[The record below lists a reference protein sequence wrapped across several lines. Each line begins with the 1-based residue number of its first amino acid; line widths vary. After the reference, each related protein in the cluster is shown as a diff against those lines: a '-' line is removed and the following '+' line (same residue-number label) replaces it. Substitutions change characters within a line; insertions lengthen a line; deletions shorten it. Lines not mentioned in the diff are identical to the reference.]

1 MNTESTQKQTIMKEV
16 EEHFVECPNDNL
28 YEALVKLSLKNL
40 RERNNNAEDELRLQR
55 MLEDHR
61 LAAREENE
69 RTEEENKATLY
80 GLMEKFLIENHE
92 LFVEQVELVKDE
104 EDEDKIRWVIQ
115 DFMEGSAFVEFAVK
129 NSDMMEEMIELI
141 LEDMF
146 GDNDEFD
153 ADDLVDLYHELC
165 NAPVLK

>member
-1 MNTESTQKQTIMKEV
+1 MSVQQ
-16 EEHFVECPNDNL
+16 
-28 YEALVKLSLKNL
+28 L
-40 RERNNNAEDELRLQR
+40 RERNNNAQDELRLQR

-61 LAAREENE
+61 KAAREENE
-69 RTEEENKATLY
+69 RIEEENKAILY

-92 LFVEQVELVKDE
+92 LFVERVELVKDD
-104 EDEDKIRWVIQ
+104 EDEDKIHWVIQ
-115 DFMEGSAFVEFAVK
+115 ELMEGSAFVEFAVK

-153 ADDLVDLYHELC
+153 VEDLVDLYHELC